1 LNLFLPP
8 PGSQRNIVLRRLNK
22 SDPLHDG
29 SRYLHPVWQSFPR
42 YRLNL
47 RQQPFQPLRQILF
60 VRFRPAWRN
69 RDRQPD
75 LRRPK
80 QAFIFNLRVH
90 LRSLFALG
98 NDAYDI
104 RFWDTMQPPHILFR
118 DMDRKTQ
125 LARQQSRK
133 LFLSLL
139 RETRLESGFTQVQ
152 LAEALNV
159 PQSFISKYESG
170 ERRLDL
176 LEVRLICQALSI
188 PLVKFVQRL
197 EDILSS
203 HRS

>member
-1 LNLFLPP
+1 M
-8 PGSQRNIVLRRLNK
+8 
-22 SDPLHDG
+22 
-29 SRYLHPVWQSFPR
+29 
-42 YRLNL
+42 
-47 RQQPFQPLRQILF
+47 QPL
-60 VRFRPAWRN
+60 
-69 RDRQPD
+69 
-75 LRRPK
+75 
-80 QAFIFNLRVH
+80 
-90 LRSLFALG
+90 
-98 NDAYDI
+98 
-104 RFWDTMQPPHILFR
+104 HILFR

-133 LFLSLL
+133 LFLALL
-139 RETRLESGFTQVQ
+139 REIRLESGFTQVQ

-159 PQSFISKYESG
+159 PQSFVSKYESG